1 MIWQSW
7 MIIPNVA
14 KDSNDDLGGC
24 RSHQYEKYEL
34 FLLLLVFTLRAVW
47 CQWEWLSL
55 IWSSYSC
62 PAHLLIKP
70 KCSLKTSHFRQ
81 SMEGTLRIILDCI
94 MQSYCGW
101 LWKYKHGS
109 GCKWILVPFLLSS
122 RVLNIKKNLVLL
134 SQQAVETL
142 PSSARIDWSFVVF
155 QTFRLFFTFYI
166 CIYWLVWML
175 I

>member
-1 MIWQSW
+1 MFYLPFDNLTLYTLPLHRGFALIGIYSLKGSLLCLSVCIYMSWQSW
-7 MIIPNVA
+7 MIIPNMA

-62 PAHLLIKP
+62 PAHLLFKP
-70 KCSLKTSHFRQ
+70 KCSLKTS
-81 SMEGTLRIILDCI
+81 MEGTPRLNGLFWIV
-94 MQSYCGW
+94 SYCGW

-122 RVLNIKKNLVLL
+122 RDL
-134 SQQAVETL
+134 T
-142 PSSARIDWSFVVF
+142 
-155 QTFRLFFTFYI
+155 
-166 CIYWLVWML
+166 
-175 I
+175 

>member
-1 MIWQSW
+1 MFYLPFDNLTLYTLPLHRGFALIGIYSLKGSLLCLCVYIYMIWQSW

-122 RVLNIKKNLVLL
+122 RVLI
-134 SQQAVETL
+134 
-142 PSSARIDWSFVVF
+142 
-155 QTFRLFFTFYI
+155 
-166 CIYWLVWML
+166 
-175 I
+175 